1 MSDIAPVEVLSF
13 LAVSHQKTTLIFV
26 RMAAIVLIYYTRFM
40 GKQHMIAT
48 KATDVLVHLS

>member
-1 MSDIAPVEVLSF
+1 MSGIAPVEVLSF

-26 RMAAIVLIYYTRFM
+26 RMATIVLIYYTRFM
-40 GKQHMIAT
+40 GKHHMIVT